1 MGKSYESEV
10 KQTLSD
16 SISDKDNKKI
26 KKTLT
31 KTKSAESKAADVRGK
46 RYDKKLMK
54 YAGSKESQLH
64 AKDFE
69 EGVNKAD
76 KRALKEVLFD
86 SGYIDQVNKFSKGGR
101 AGYKDGS
108 KGCGKANKGKGK
120 AYGNNS

>member
-1 MGKSYESEV
+1 MAKSNEEKV

-16 SISDKDNKKI
+16 TISDKDNKKI
-26 KKTLT
+26 KKALT
-31 KTKSAESKAADVRGK
+31 RTKSAESKATNVRGK

-76 KRALKEVLFD
+76 KRAMKEVLFD

-101 AGYKDGS
+101 AGLKDGS
-108 KGCGKANKGKGK
+108 KCKIATKGKGR
-120 AYGNNS
+120 AYGKNS